1 MLSEVL
7 KICEKR
13 CLLNDVRTSIKQ
25 KIKDLVAQIFIQ
37 ELPSK
42 LEIQCK

>member
-1 MLSEVL
+1 MSG
-7 KICEKR
+7 
-13 CLLNDVRTSIKQ
+13 DVKASIKQ
-25 KIKDLVAQIFIQ
+25 QEKIWWLILQIFIQ